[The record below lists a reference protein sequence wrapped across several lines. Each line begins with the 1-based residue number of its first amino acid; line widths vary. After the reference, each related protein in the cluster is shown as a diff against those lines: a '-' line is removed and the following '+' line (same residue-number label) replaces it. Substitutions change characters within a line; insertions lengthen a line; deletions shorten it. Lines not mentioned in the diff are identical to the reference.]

1 MRAVALGKDRLG
13 YIRLGCEVV
22 FSNAVVPT
30 LSAFFGKKFQASFYH
45 IWALLGNSRK
55 LYERWLQAVKYTL

>member
-30 LSAFFGKKFQASFYH
+30 LSAFFGKKFQAS
-45 IWALLGNSRK
+45 LGIAWELK
-55 LYERWLQAVKYTL
+55 KVV